1 MNSKELPKFESRKQY
16 LTKKWGNMYDLHR
29 FDHPLSMRAKYHKI
43 KDRILHHYIGK
54 SFDDAFSYYCTK
66 VPAQYQKIFF
76 FLFETPFSRW
86 GEWSLDE
93 NKNIVHT
100 PYRYR
105 TISEFR
111 EELRTKLEQKE
122 NGNEIEYWD

>member
-54 SFDDAFSYYCTK
+54 SFDDAFSYYCSKTP
-66 VPAQYQKIFF
+66 VQYRKL
-76 FLFETPFSRW
+76 FLEVFERPFSRW
-86 GEWSLDE
+86 NEWSLDE
-93 NKNIVHT
+93 SKNIVHIKRE
-100 PYRYR
+100 RYI
-105 TISEFR
+105 TNSEWRETLRQR
-111 EELRTKLEQKE
+111 EENE
-122 NGNEIEYWD
+122 NEP

>member
-66 VPAQYQKIFF
+66 VPAQYQKIF
-76 FLFETPFSRW
+76 LKAFETPFSRW
-86 GEWSLDE
+86 NEWSLDE
-93 NKNIVHT
+93 NKNIVYT
-100 PYRYR
+100 KRESY
-105 TISEFR
+105 ISQSEWREILRQR
-111 EELRTKLEQKE
+111 EENDVKT
-122 NGNEIEYWD
+122 

>member
-1 MNSKELPKFESRKQY
+1 MDDEELPKFESRKQY
-16 LTKKWGNMYDLHR
+16 LTRKVGNMYDIPN
-29 FDHPLSMRAKYHKI
+29 FDHPLSMRTKYYKI
-43 KDRILHHYIGK
+43 RDRILHHYIGK
-54 SFDDAFSYYCTK
+54 SFDDAFSYYCK
-66 VPAQYQKIFF
+66 LVPKHYQHL
-76 FLFETPFSRW
+76 FLEEFERPFSRW
-86 GEWSLDE
+86 NDWKLDE

>member
-1 MNSKELPKFESRKQY
+1 MKELPKFESRKQY

-66 VPAQYQKIFF
+66 VPAQYQKIF
-76 FLFETPFSRW
+76 LEEFETPFSRW
-86 GEWSLDE
+86 SEWSLDE
-93 NKNIVHT
+93 NKNIVYT
-100 PYRYR
+100 KRESY
-105 TISEFR
+105 ISQSEWREILRQR
-111 EELRTKLEQKE
+111 EENDVKT
-122 NGNEIEYWD
+122 

>member
-66 VPAQYQKIFF
+66 VPAQYQKL
-76 FLFETPFSRW
+76 FLEEFENPFSRW
-86 GEWSLDE
+86 SEWSLDE
-93 NKNIVHT
+93 NKNIV
-100 PYRYR
+100 YKKREKY
-105 TISEFR
+105 ISQSEWR
-111 EELRTKLEQKE
+111 EILRQKE
-122 NGNEIEYWD
+122 ENNEERNNSHQ